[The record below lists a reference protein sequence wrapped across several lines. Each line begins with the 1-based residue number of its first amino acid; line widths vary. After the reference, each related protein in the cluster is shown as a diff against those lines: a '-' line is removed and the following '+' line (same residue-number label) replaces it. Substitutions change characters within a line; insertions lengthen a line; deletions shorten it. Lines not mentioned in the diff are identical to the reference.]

1 MAPIPFQEIAV
12 RVKMLNSRVGVNET
26 FNGGSEY
33 DLPEARA
40 LRWIDAG
47 FAVPADE
54 IAVVID
60 APENA
65 AVAPAVEAAI
75 VVAPVEA
82 AVKRGRRK

>member
-1 MAPIPFQEIAV
+1 M

-54 IAVVID
+54 VAVVIN

-65 AVAPAVEAAI
+65 AIAPAIEAA
-75 VVAPVEA
+75 VAVMPVDV